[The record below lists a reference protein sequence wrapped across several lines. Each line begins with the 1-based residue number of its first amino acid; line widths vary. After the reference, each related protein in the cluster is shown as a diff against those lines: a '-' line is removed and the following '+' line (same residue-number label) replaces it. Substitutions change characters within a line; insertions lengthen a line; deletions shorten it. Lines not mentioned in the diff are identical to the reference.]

1 MNNIAFL
8 ITFIS
13 SISTL
18 LGVVFIFFNIKKEDV
33 IISSSLAFASGVML
47 SISLFDLIPEAF
59 VMVNN
64 KFVIV
69 FILFLLGIFIS
80 YIIDKYMDKY
90 NDSLYKVGIIS
101 FLGLVIHNIPE
112 GIITFITS
120 YKNVKLG
127 LSMGIAI
134 GMHNIPE
141 GISISVPIYYS
152 TKKRLVA
159 FLYTF
164 IASLAEV
171 FGAFITF
178 LFLRYYIND
187 LVMGMLFSFIGGLMI
202 YMSLFELF
210 IESLKYGNNNRSYC
224 LFLFG
229 NVIMLVSILLL

>member
-229 NVIMLVSILLL
+229 NVIMLVSMLLL